1 MSRSGRGRGEPTDQ
15 RKTCILHVCTSC
27 RPKGF
32 PREPQSDRPGFIL
45 YEKLSRL
52 IERRNY
58 DFNLKL
64 KPTDCL
70 SLCPRPCGI
79 AFSCRGSWTYLFG
92 EQSPDSTVEDILDSV
107 SVYMKNP
114 DGEMPRASRP
124 TSLRSSILGRVPPI
138 GDPLTEKV

>member
-1 MSRSGRGRGEPTDQ
+1 MSRSGLGGGEPNDR

-58 DFNLKL
+58 DFNLFIGG
-64 KPTDCL
+64 DHSM
-70 SLCPRPCGI
+70 SLATISGMI
-79 AFSCRGSWTYLFG
+79 NK
-92 EQSPDSTVEDILDSV
+92 EDRTNKILREIIV
-107 SVYMKNP
+107 WEHMKTN
-114 DGEMPRASRP
+114 
-124 TSLRSSILGRVPPI
+124 LIIVN
-138 GDPLTEKV
+138 VCV